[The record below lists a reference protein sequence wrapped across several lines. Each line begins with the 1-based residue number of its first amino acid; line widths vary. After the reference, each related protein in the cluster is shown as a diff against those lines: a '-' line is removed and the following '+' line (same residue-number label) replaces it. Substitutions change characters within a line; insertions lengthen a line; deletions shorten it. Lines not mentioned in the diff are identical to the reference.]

1 MNQFIYTWRFASALF
16 CLSKSQDIESFY
28 DEYFEWQVR
37 SKPFKAY
44 IGGVQFDDLNLP
56 NHTLSSYEEYFQT
69 ARLLRAKLNYILLL
83 DGNKS
88 NRYTDAIK
96 FELDSI
102 IENYKYKGYL
112 LASISIYSR
121 TGLLDIPNIF
131 KSDDKLR

>member
-1 MNQFIYTWRFASALF
+1 MNKFIYTWLFASALF

-56 NHTLSSYEEYFQT
+56 NNTLSSYEEYFQT
-69 ARLLRAKLNYILLL
+69 ARLLRAKSNYILLL

-102 IENYKYKGYL
+102 IENYKYKYFE
-112 LASISIYSR
+112 ASA
-121 TGLLDIPNIF
+121 F
-131 KSDDKLR
+131 KIDSYI